1 MLMKELPAAVTHA
14 FTHAP
19 AYRRRDPAVVPEEV
33 RDRRALAKLRLL
45 RKSELAV
52 LQKEDPPFG
61 GLVTVPAGQAGRLFA
76 SPGGVFELEA
86 RRADP
91 WRGARALHAAGM
103 RSGDVVHVSFNYHL
117 TPAASMVET
126 AAHALGCAVIPG
138 GTAPT
143 DAQAAAVAQFRAT
156 GYGGTPSFL
165 KVLLDRGA
173 ELGLNL
179 SSLTRAS
186 VTAEAL
192 PSSLRQ
198 ALAERG
204 VRTLQWYGTAD
215 AGLIA
220 YETPAME
227 GLVLDEDV
235 ILEVVRPGTGDPL
248 PDGEVG
254 EVVVTVLSPEYP
266 LLRFATGDLSAV
278 LPGTSPCGRTN
289 VRIRGWM
296 GRADQSTKVRGLFV
310 HPSQLADLGEPASGA
325 EAGPSG
331 GEPAGRPG
339 RDDAPGGG
347 RAGATGRARR
357 RPGDDAAGPHPAPR
371 GSGAGRAGLVAQRW
385 QGDRGH
391 PAGGLKGRTSAV
403 RASRSATRTG
413 PGCAPGGRPAGDRR
427 PSSGCRWCYG
437 GSRPRSRT

>member
-1 MLMKELPAAVTHA
+1 MEFYDSRETRSPEERERALMKELPAAVTHA
-14 FTHAP
+14 FAHAP

-33 RDRRALAKLRLL
+33 GDRQALAKLRLL
-45 RKSELAV
+45 RKSDLAV

-86 RRADP
+86 RRANP
-91 WRGARALHAAGM
+91 WRGARALHAAGL
-103 RSGDVVHVSFNYHL
+103 RNGDVVHVSFSYHL

-143 DAQAAAVAQFRAT
+143 DAQAAAAAQFRAT
-156 GYGGTPSFL
+156 AYGGTPSFL

-179 SSLTRAS
+179 SALTRAS

-192 PSSLRQ
+192 PATLRK

-235 ILEVVRPGTGDPL
+235 ILEIVRPGTGDPV
-248 PDGEVG
+248 PHGEVG

-266 LLRFATGDLSAV
+266 LLRFATGDMSAV

-310 HPSQLADLGEPASGA
+310 HPSQMA
-325 EAGPSG
+325 ELM
-331 GEPAGRPG
+331 
-339 RDDAPGGG
+339 
-347 RAGATGRARR
+347 RR
-357 RPGDDAAGPHPAPR
+357 HPEVKRVRLVVSRPGDLDVMTLRAEVEPERRHGLADALVTALRDLTQLR
-371 GSGAGRAGLVAQRW
+371 GEVELV
-385 QGDRGH
+385 
-391 PAGGLKGRTSAV
+391 
-403 RASRSATRTG
+403 G
-413 PGCAPGGRPAGDRR
+413 PGSLPNDGKVIEDTRP
-427 PSSGCRWCYG
+427 
-437 GSRPRSRT
+437 T